1 MWNTMHPPQHFPQQ
15 FIENVRKKIKDR
27 LSNWLQREKEQRREN
42 PPQQCHLWGILNKLE
57 AGSFHCS
64 VMVRSLSQLSA
75 LESRD
80 KVCNKLVL
88 ITTG

>member
-1 MWNTMHPPQHFPQQ
+1 MHPPHHFPQQ
-15 FIENVRKKIKDR
+15 FTENVRKKLKDR
-27 LSNWLQREKEQRREN
+27 LSNWLQREKEQRKEN
-42 PPQQCHLWGILNKLE
+42 PPQQCHLGGILNKLE
-57 AGSFHCS
+57 LAQQAGSFHCS

-88 ITTG
+88 ITTV